1 MAKSQELA
9 VSNPMVVR
17 GIDRVL
23 TVQRPAVL
31 AHIRSIRRGKPNA
44 TPDEIIRT
52 LERRYLAAVT
62 TGGALVGAS
71 AAIPAIGTGAS
82 LALSGA
88 ETAGFLEASALFAQS
103 VTEVH
108 GIVVDDPDR
117 ARALVMTMVLGT
129 AGSDLVKQLAGQAAG
144 GGGKSVFWGETITK
158 NLPRAVVG
166 PIADRLKVTF
176 MKKFAVAQGTNIVGR
191 LIPFGIGAVVGGG
204 GNHLLGRQIV
214 RTSREAFGPPPA
226 TFPEWLAIVPK
237 QPKPPK
243 EPKKPEALK
252 PPKGARQRPELR
264 MLGSRRRAPRAIE
277 PSSE

>member
-1 MAKSQELA
+1 MAKSREIE

-31 AHIRSIRRGKPNA
+31 AHIRSIRRGRPNA

-52 LERRYLAAVT
+52 LERRYLTAVT
-62 TGGALVGAS
+62 AGGAVVGAS
-71 AAIPAIGTGAS
+71 AAVPAIGTGAS
-82 LALSGA
+82 LALSGV

-144 GGGKSVFWGETITK
+144 GGARSAFWGETITK
-158 NLPRAVVG
+158 SLPRAVVG

-176 MKKFAVAQGTNIVGR
+176 MKKFAIAQGTNVVGR
-191 LIPFGIGAVVGGG
+191 LIPFGIGAVIGGG

-214 RTSREAFGPPPA
+214 RTAREGFGPPPA

-237 QPKPPK
+237 PPK
-243 EPKKPEALK
+243 APKA
-252 PPKGARQRPELR
+252 PKTPKSPKAVRGPRR
-264 MLGSRRRAPRAIE
+264 SRRELPTPQA
-277 PSSE
+277 